1 MKLVLVK
8 SGFKNKSVAALFAM
22 NWNLLNNRP
31 IIFKEESFVLF
42 KLYSVYYI
50 VCEEKDTTPVI
61 TVTPGKGGLSP
72 IRR

>member
-42 KLYSVYYI
+42 KL
-50 VCEEKDTTPVI
+50 
-61 TVTPGKGGLSP
+61 
-72 IRR
+72 